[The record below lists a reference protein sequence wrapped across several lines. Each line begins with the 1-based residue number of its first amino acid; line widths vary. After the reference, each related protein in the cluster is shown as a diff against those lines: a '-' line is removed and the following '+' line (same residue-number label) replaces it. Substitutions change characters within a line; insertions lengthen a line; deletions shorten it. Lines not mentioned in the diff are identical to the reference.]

1 MDIFQN
7 LIAVMN
13 KEEIRHYKLFIKRT
27 SIQNERK
34 DEILF
39 DYTKRNFENFNEE
52 KISTILYNKEDKN
65 AYYRL
70 KNRLLEDIGK
80 SLLLQH
86 YKDNSTNIIVNY
98 ILLSRLFLTKG
109 QFKICNYYLIKAER
123 KAIEKEYLEWLDIIY
138 TDFIKLSHETL
149 EINPEEY
156 IKKRKLN
163 RGKLLKLQ
171 EIDDILAMLIYRIKT
186 SQNYSSKNTVITTL
200 LQKTIN
206 DFSKSKDVKNSPVLR
221 FKIYDSVS
229 RILLQQQN
237 YLSLEKYLI
246 KTYHEFNKEKLFNEQ
261 NHNTKLQLLTYLT
274 NCLFKNH
281 KNDLSL
287 TYAEQLKSAMQEYNG
302 ILKDKYLFY
311 YYNSLV
317 INYSVKNIDK
327 AIEILHEAKNNE
339 IVQKLPMYNV
349 FVYLNLSVLY
359 FGKKQYKEAIHNL
372 VKPLLEDVYAN
383 LDEIFRL
390 KLSVFELIIR
400 FELNDFDYLERKAER
415 LKKEYKHLLKKQE
428 SRLQLHMIELI
439 KKMIDSNHLKK
450 DLVLL
455 KLVKSILSHKKSK
468 QETNI
473 INYSNWLKNKFS
485 I

>member
-27 SIQNERK
+27 TVQEERK
-34 DEILF
+34 DEVLF
-39 DYTKRNFENFNEE
+39 DYTKRNAANFNED
-52 KISTILYNKEDKN
+52 KIAKLLYNKEDKN

-70 KNRLLEDIGK
+70 KNRLIEDIGK
-80 SLLLQH
+80 SLLSQH
-86 YKDNSTNIIVNY
+86 YKDNDINTIVNY
-98 ILLSRLFLTKG
+98 ILLARLFFKKG

-123 KAIEKEYLEWLDIIY
+123 KASEKEYIEWLDIIY

-163 RGKLLKLQ
+163 RAKLIKLQ

-186 SQNYSSKNTVITTL
+186 SQNYSSKNTKITEL
-200 LQKTIN
+200 LQKTIT
-206 DFSKSKDVKNSPVLR
+206 DFSKSKDVKKSPVLR

-237 YLSLEKYLI
+237 FIALEKYLI
-246 KTYHEFNKEKLFNEQ
+246 KTYNEFTKEKLFNEQ

-287 TYAEQLKSAMQEYNG
+287 IYAEQLKNAMQEYNG
-302 ILKDKYLFY
+302 ILKDKYLFF

-339 IVQKLPMYNV
+339 TVKKLPMYNV

-359 FGKKQYKEAIHNL
+359 FGKGLFKDAIRNL
-372 VKPLLEDVYAN
+372 VKPLLEDAYSN
-383 LDEIFRL
+383 LDEVFRL
-390 KLSVFELIIR
+390 KLSIFELMIR
-400 FELNDFDYLERKAER
+400 FELNDFDYLERKIER
-415 LKKEYKHLLKKQE
+415 LKKEYKHLLKIQE
-428 SRLQLHMIELI
+428 YKLQVQMIELI
-439 KKMIDSNHLKK
+439 KKMNTSNNLKK
-450 DLVLL
+450 DDSLV
-455 KLVKSILSHKKSK
+455 KLAKSILNNQESE

-473 INYSNWLKNKFS
+473 VNYSKWIKNKFS

>member
-109 QFKICNYYLIKAER
+109 QFKICNYYLIKGVG

-274 NCLFKNH
+274 N
-281 KNDLSL
+281 
-287 TYAEQLKSAMQEYNG
+287 
-302 ILKDKYLFY
+302 
-311 YYNSLV
+311 
-317 INYSVKNIDK
+317 
-327 AIEILHEAKNNE
+327 
-339 IVQKLPMYNV
+339 
-349 FVYLNLSVLY
+349 
-359 FGKKQYKEAIHNL
+359 
-372 VKPLLEDVYAN
+372 
-383 LDEIFRL
+383 
-390 KLSVFELIIR
+390 
-400 FELNDFDYLERKAER
+400 
-415 LKKEYKHLLKKQE
+415 
-428 SRLQLHMIELI
+428 
-439 KKMIDSNHLKK
+439 
-450 DLVLL
+450 
-455 KLVKSILSHKKSK
+455 
-468 QETNI
+468 
-473 INYSNWLKNKFS
+473 
-485 I
+485 